1 MKFEDDMSNPVEVMI
16 NQTQEFGKAIRAGLV
31 TINMVT
37 TVIPLIAVGVIQTYI
52 VTS

>member
-16 NQTQEFGKAIRAGLV
+16 NQTQKFGKAICAGLV
-31 TINMVT
+31 TIND
-37 TVIPLIAVGVIQTYI
+37 GYNSDSSNCGGSETYK